1 LRHSASPASLASADV
16 VESRDINPTYLQ
28 TKHSYLKQ
36 HKGELKMYSTNTNT
50 PRPKRLIT
58 TSLIGAMAAAFCISA
73 ANATMTFTNRA
84 DFHAAAEADG
94 IESMFGDSF
103 EGDVATNDYNEQV
116 FTSAA
121 GVTYSGY
128 VGVNDSNG
136 WLYGGSPTDGA
147 HYLAVYQNPYLTID
161 LPMPAQA
168 LGFDVI
174 DFGDVTAGLLILT
187 LENGESMTVAISGG
201 PNANVQFFGLLS
213 PVAFTNVVLYNEVAS
228 SDYYGIDHIEYGGV
242 PAPGAIAML
251 GLAGLAGQR
260 RRRRIA

>member
-1 LRHSASPASLASADV
+1 LHFSASPASLASADV

-73 ANATMTFTNRA
+73 ANATMTFTDRA

-103 EGDVATNDYNEQV
+103 EGDVAHNPHEQL

-128 VGVNDSNG
+128 VGVFESGG
-136 WLYGGSPTDGA
+136 WVGGSPTDGG
-147 HYLAVYQNPYLTID
+147 HFLGVQDNPYLTID

-174 DFGDVTAGLLILT
+174 DFGEWGSGLLILT
-187 LENGESMTVAISGG
+187 LENGESMTAAFDGG
-201 PNANVQFFGLLS
+201 PDGNVQFFGLLS
-213 PVAFTNVVLYNEVAS
+213 LVAITNVVLYSEGDMTN
-228 SDYYGIDHIEYGGV
+228 DYYGIDHIEYGGV
-242 PAPGAIAML
+242 PAPGAIALL
-251 GLAGLAGQR
+251 GIAGLAGQR

>member
-1 LRHSASPASLASADV
+1 
-16 VESRDINPTYLQ
+16 
-28 TKHSYLKQ
+28 
-36 HKGELKMYSTNTNT
+36 MYSTNTNT

-73 ANATMTFTNRA
+73 ANATMTFTDRA

-103 EGDVATNDYNEQV
+103 EGDVAHDWQEQV

-128 VGVNDSNG
+128 VGVFESGG
-136 WLYGGSPTDGA
+136 WAGGSPTDGG
-147 HYLAVYQNPYLTID
+147 HFLGVRDNPYLTID

-174 DFGDVTAGLLILT
+174 DFGDWPGSTGVLILT
-187 LENGESMTVAISGG
+187 LENGESMTAAISGG
-201 PNANVQFFGLLS
+201 PDGNVQFFGLLS
-213 PVAFTNVVLYNEVAS
+213 PVAFTNVVLYSEAVSTGDAYCI
-228 SDYYGIDHIEYGGV
+228 DYIEYGGV
-242 PAPGAIAML
+242 PAPGVIAAL
-251 GLAGLAGQR
+251 GLAGIVGQR
-260 RRRRIA
+260 RRRRSP

>member
-1 LRHSASPASLASADV
+1 
-16 VESRDINPTYLQ
+16 
-28 TKHSYLKQ
+28 
-36 HKGELKMYSTNTNT
+36 MYSTNTNT

-73 ANATMTFTNRA
+73 ANATMTFTDRA

-103 EGDVATNDYNEQV
+103 EGDVAHGGQEQV

-128 VGVNDSNG
+128 VGVFESGG
-136 WLYGGSPTDGA
+136 WGGSPTDGE
-147 HYLAVYQNPYLTID
+147 HFLATGTNPYLTID

-168 LGFDVI
+168 LGFDLI
-174 DFGDVTAGLLILT
+174 DFGDLGAGLLILT
-187 LENGESMTVAISGG
+187 LENGESMTAAISGG

-228 SDYYGIDHIEYGGV
+228 LSDFYGIDHIEYGGV
-242 PAPGAIAML
+242 PAPGAIALL

>member
-1 LRHSASPASLASADV
+1 
-16 VESRDINPTYLQ
+16 
-28 TKHSYLKQ
+28 
-36 HKGELKMYSTNTNT
+36 MYSTNTNT

-73 ANATMTFTNRA
+73 ANATMTFTDRA

-103 EGDVATNDYNEQV
+103 EGDVATNDWQEQV

-128 VGVNDSNG
+128 VGVFESGG
-136 WLYGGSPTDGA
+136 WGGSPTDGE
-147 HYLAVYQNPYLTID
+147 HFLATGTNPYLTID

-174 DFGDVTAGLLILT
+174 DFGDFGAGLLILT
-187 LENGESMTVAISGG
+187 LENGESMTAAISGG

-213 PVAFTNVVLYNEVAS
+213 PVAFTNVVLYSEAAS
-228 SDYYGIDHIEYGGV
+228 GGDNYSIDHIEYGGV
-242 PAPGAIAML
+242 PAPGAIAVL

-260 RRRRIA
+260 RRRRSP

>member
-1 LRHSASPASLASADV
+1 
-16 VESRDINPTYLQ
+16 
-28 TKHSYLKQ
+28 
-36 HKGELKMYSTNTNT
+36 MYSTNTNT

-73 ANATMTFTNRA
+73 ANATMTFTDRA

-103 EGDVATNDYNEQV
+103 EGDVAHDWQEQV

-128 VGVNDSNG
+128 VGVFESGG
-136 WLYGGSPTDGA
+136 WPGGSPTDGG
-147 HYLAVYQNPYLTID
+147 HFLGVYSENPYLTID

-174 DFGDVTAGLLILT
+174 DFGDFATGLLILT
-187 LENGESMTVAISGG
+187 LENGESMTAAFDGG
-201 PNANVQFFGLLS
+201 LDGNVQFFGLLS
-213 PVAFTNVVLYNEVAS
+213 PVAFTNVVLYSEIEPGLP
-228 SDYYGIDHIEYGGV
+228 DYYGIDHIEYGGV
-242 PAPGAIAML
+242 PAPGAIALL

>member
-1 LRHSASPASLASADV
+1 
-16 VESRDINPTYLQ
+16 
-28 TKHSYLKQ
+28 
-36 HKGELKMYSTNTNT
+36 MYSTNTNT

-73 ANATMTFTNRA
+73 ANATMTFTDRA

-103 EGDVATNDYNEQV
+103 EGDVATNTHHEQV

-128 VGVNDSNG
+128 VGVFESGG
-136 WLYGGSPTDGA
+136 WGGSPTDGE
-147 HYLAVYQNPYLTID
+147 HFLAAGTPNPYLTID

-174 DFGDVTAGLLILT
+174 DFGDWPGSTGVLILT
-187 LENGESMTVAISGG
+187 LENGESMTAAISGG
-201 PNANVQFFGLLS
+201 PHGNVQFFGLLS
-213 PVAFTNVVLYNEVAS
+213 PVAFTNVVLYSEAAS
-228 SDYYGIDHIEYGGV
+228 TGDAYCIDYIEYGGV
-242 PAPGAIAML
+242 PAPGVIAAL
-251 GLAGLAGQR
+251 GLAGIVGQR
-260 RRRRIA
+260 RRRRSP

>member
-1 LRHSASPASLASADV
+1 
-16 VESRDINPTYLQ
+16 
-28 TKHSYLKQ
+28 
-36 HKGELKMYSTNTNT
+36 MYSTNTNT

-73 ANATMTFTNRA
+73 ANATMTFTDRA

-103 EGDVATNDYNEQV
+103 EGDVATNDWQEQV

-128 VGVNDSNG
+128 VGVYETG
-136 WLYGGSPTDGA
+136 WATDGA
-147 HYLAVYQNPYLTID
+147 QVLWVCASANPYLTID

-174 DFGDVTAGLLILT
+174 DFGDFGAGLLILT
-187 LENGESMTVAISGG
+187 LENGESMTAAISGG

-213 PVAFTNVVLYNEVAS
+213 PVAFTNVVLYSEAAS
-228 SDYYGIDHIEYGGV
+228 GGDNYGIDHIEYGGV
-242 PAPGAIAML
+242 PAPGAIAVL